1 MRNLS
6 EAEITQANSLV
17 FNLIGDK
24 DRVTNNFDNR
34 IFYSSLIKRDGTVS
48 NRELCHDILLGLNSD
63 YQGGLFNN
71 KLLVD
76 NVLFFVPSYYR
87 NHAEITEKFT
97 LFMEEIKSINNL
109 TDEELGAFTY
119 ISTTNNDFQCFGYKF
134 GTIFQQSRGFAY
146 IPLKLFRLAIMCN
159 IESKSIVEA
168 MKLNSN
174 RYIDHNDRAIYRD
187 FSDKVYTC
195 LSNLR
200 DVHFPNNFF
209 LADIRIAA
217 KDLEQNILLKKRKEE
232 AEAKKMKK
240 LEEIKAKVLRTK
252 EVPIMVLSR
261 HPSHAPLRQL
271 ESSCRILVRLGSTTE
286 TPPKMVDKCVEINS
300 IVGVQTSSSKIR
312 MKRAFAKNNIQTS
325 AWILPEN
332 EQEIRQ
338 FAAQFAEKKN
348 VKYVS
353 KSEFGS
359 RGEGNRL
366 HDNVEDLISFFNT
379 GNKYGRYIVEKYYS
393 YNKEYRLHVSSRGVC
408 FYTCRKMLK
417 SGTPEDQKW
426 VRNDS
431 TCVWILEENELFGK
445 PKTWDQIV
453 QASINAINA
462 VGLDVGAVDV
472 RVNNEGQFIIL
483 ETNSAPS
490 FGDLTLDKYY
500 EEIPL
505 LAWDKMLKMSQV

>member
-76 NVLFFVPSYYR
+76 KVLFFVPSYYR

-146 IPLKLFRLAIMCN
+146 IPLKIFRLAIMCN

-174 RYIDHNDRAIYRD
+174 RYIDHNDRAMYKD

-200 DVHFPNNFF
+200 DVKFSSNLF
-209 LADIRIAA
+209 LAEVRLAA
-217 KDLEQNILLKKRKEE
+217 KNLEENTLLVKRRKEE
-232 AEAKKMKK
+232 EERKMKK
-240 LEEIKAKVLRTK
+240 LEEIKARVIRKK

-261 HPSHAPLRQL
+261 HPSHKELRTL
-271 ESSCRILVRLGSTTE
+271 ESTCRILVRLGSTTA
-286 TPPKMVDKCVEINS
+286 TPPKMVDRCVEINS
-300 IVGVQTSSSKIR
+300 IEGVQTSSSKIR
-312 MKRAFAKNNIQTS
+312 MKEAFHKAGVQTS
-325 AWILPEN
+325 TWIVPQTEDVV
-332 EQEIRQ
+332 RKW
-338 FAAQFAEKKN
+338 AAQFADKKS
-348 VKYVS
+348 VKFVS

-366 HDNVEDLISFFNT
+366 HNSLEELITFLNT
-379 GNKYGRYIVEKYYS
+379 GTNKYGRYVIEKYYS

-417 SGTPEDQKW
+417 SGTPEAQKW

-431 TCVWILEENELFGK
+431 TCVWILEENPLFEK
-445 PKTWDQIV
+445 PKTWDSIV
-453 QASINAINA
+453 KSCVNAINA
-462 VGLDVGAVDV
+462 VGLDIG
-472 RVNNEGQFIIL
+472 EQ
-483 ETNSAPS
+483 SA
-490 FGDLTLDKYY
+490 
-500 EEIPL
+500 
-505 LAWDKMLKMSQV
+505 A